1 MAKIKTAIKLQI
13 QKKHLDDILAGT
25 KTVDY
30 RDETDYYI
38 DLLCQVN
45 KEGEFID
52 WQPIETVTFVNG
64 YKAGRKE
71 VTCKVDRIAY
81 EEWVDDKA
89 KGTGVFT
96 FAIYLGERIS

>member
-13 QKKHLDDILAGT
+13 QKKYLDEILAGI
-25 KTVDY
+25 KKVDY

-38 DLLCQVN
+38 DLLCKTN
-45 KEGEFID
+45 KDGEFID

-64 YKAGRKE
+64 YKKGRKE
-71 VTCKVDRIAY
+71 ATYKVDHIAY
-81 EEWVDDKA
+81 EEWVDDKD

-96 FAIYLGERIS
+96 FAIYLGERVS